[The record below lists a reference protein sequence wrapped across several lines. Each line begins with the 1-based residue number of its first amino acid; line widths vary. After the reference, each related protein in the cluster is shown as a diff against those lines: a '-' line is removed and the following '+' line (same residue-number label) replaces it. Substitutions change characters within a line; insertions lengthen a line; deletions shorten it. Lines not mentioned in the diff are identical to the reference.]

1 MGKVIAIIL
10 LIGII
15 AAAGFLILQQSG
27 ISDNTNNGD
36 PLCSDANTPP
46 LSFSVG
52 SNISLDTVRAN
63 NTIESCFVIYEDK
76 VYRIP
81 ASWIC
86 EHPGGR
92 NEIESRCGQDVT
104 FIFNQGQ
111 HGRAEENQL
120 STYYIGELAD

>member
-1 MGKVIAIIL
+1 MEKVIAIIL
-10 LIGII
+10 LIGIVG
-15 AAAGFLILQQSG
+15 AAGFLILQQSG
-27 ISDNTNNGD
+27 TFNNLNSGD
-36 PLCSDANTPP
+36 TLCSDTNTPP

-52 SNISLDTVRAN
+52 SEISLSTVRAN
-63 NTIESCFVIYEDK
+63 NTIQSCFVIYEDK

-81 ASWIC
+81 TSWIC